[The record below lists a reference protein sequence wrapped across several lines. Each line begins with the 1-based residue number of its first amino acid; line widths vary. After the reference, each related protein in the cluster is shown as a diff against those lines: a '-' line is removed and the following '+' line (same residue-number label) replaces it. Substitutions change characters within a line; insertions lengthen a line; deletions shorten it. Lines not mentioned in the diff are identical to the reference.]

1 MSLTR
6 EEWIKKCAERLQQR
20 GGMDEEV
27 DLMLR
32 LLAIALNM
40 IALYYNRQ
48 DTFIDI
54 ALILA
59 IIVILISFT
68 QQRSRP

>member
-1 MSLTR
+1 
-6 EEWIKKCAERLQQR
+6 
-20 GGMDEEV
+20 
-27 DLMLR
+27 MLR
-32 LLAIALNM
+32 LLAIVLNM
-40 IALYYNRQ
+40 IALYYNRH

-68 QQRSRP
+68 QQRSRHANSKKFIRNC

>member
-1 MSLTR
+1 
-6 EEWIKKCAERLQQR
+6 
-20 GGMDEEV
+20 
-27 DLMLR
+27 MLR

-40 IALYYNRQ
+40 IALYYNRH

-59 IIVILISFT
+59 IIVIFISFI
-68 QQRSRP
+68 QQRSRHAHYKKFI